1 MARAREAGV
10 KPRFRLIANVAI
22 ATIVVSALLP
32 GGVFAPTPA
41 AAASE
46 EQLAVLD
53 EVNRAR
59 VSAGVRPVRLNDAL
73 NRAATAHAN
82 YVALHP
88 LFAGHDE
95 FLGGAGFTGLNPADR
110 ARAAGYPTNDV
121 AEVMAN
127 CLPCALPVSATRARD
142 DVRRYLLSVY
152 HRIGLLGPDVSE
164 IGYGAVTVNNVS
176 ANVLDI
182 GYDWKA
188 PANTWARWPAPG
200 SSGAPTSWDG
210 IESPNPAPGVPRPLG
225 PAVTI
230 AISNA
235 DSVSIQPYVA
245 NVVAVGGSLTGPDGP
260 VAVITEMNNDFASV
274 LPKAPLRSATTYTV
288 RFDLEIRGVPKIDT
302 WTFTTE
308 RTLGAPRNLAVYY
321 GNSGRVFGWD
331 APPEGPPGVYGLERN
346 GQVIATIPGDQTYYI
361 DPDPSMAATFRITAF
376 TDASGVRST
385 GGPPRQ
391 TDVFAGPIAKRPVY
405 WSKWLSQ
412 SPYPTLRPGEIAELF
427 FAFRNT
433 GTEPWVRGVWGQ
445 EANLGLNGDNKEPY
459 RLRMDVNWLWDD
471 RVATTVEPVV
481 APLQVGTFRFKLRA
495 PMAPGVYRFSIR
507 PVIDGMVW
515 MPDEG
520 VFLTI
525 TVVAA
530 PP

>member
-1 MARAREAGV
+1 M

-22 ATIVVSALLP
+22 LTIIVSALAP

-41 AAASE
+41 AAATE
-46 EQLAVLD
+46 DQIAALD

-59 VSAGVRPVRLNDAL
+59 VAAGVRPARLNDAL
-73 NRAATAHAN
+73 SRAAAAHAR
-82 YVALHP
+82 YITDASVPFLVG
-88 LFAGHDE
+88 LEGHSE
-95 FLGGAGFTGLNPADR
+95 SGGPNFTGQTPADR
-110 ARAAGYPTNDV
+110 ARAAGYPTSDV
-121 AEVMAN
+121 GEVQAY
-127 CLPCALPVSATRARD
+127 CLPCALPINAARARD
-142 DVRRYLLSVY
+142 DVRGYLATVY
-152 HRIGLLGPDVSE
+152 HRIGLLAPDVSE
-164 IGYGAVTVNNVS
+164 IGYGAVTSKGVS
-176 ANVLDI
+176 ANVIDT

-188 PANTWARWPAPG
+188 PASTWARWPAPN
-200 SSGAPTSWDG
+200 SLGAPASWNG
-210 IESPNPAPGVPRPLG
+210 RESPDPAPGVPRPLG
-225 PAVTI
+225 PPVTI
-230 AISNA
+230 AIANA
-235 DSVSIQPYVA
+235 DSMSIQPYVP
-245 NVVAVGGSLTGPDGP
+245 NVVAVGGSLTGPEGP
-260 VAVITEMNNDFASV
+260 VAVITEVNERFASL
-274 LPKAPLRSATTYTV
+274 LPKVPLRSATTYTV
-288 RFDLEIRGVPKIDT
+288 RFDLAIKGVPKVDT

-308 RTLGAPRNLAVYY
+308 RTISPPRNLAVYY
-321 GNSGRVFGWD
+321 GDSGRVFGWD
-331 APPEGPPGVYGLERN
+331 APRDGPPGVYAIERN
-346 GQVIATIPGDQTYYI
+346 GQVFATIPGDQTYYI
-361 DPDPSMAATFRITAF
+361 DPEPQAAATFRITAF
-376 TDASGVRST
+376 ADAASVRST
-385 GGPPRQ
+385 GGPPLSS
-391 TDVFAGPIAKRPVY
+391 DVFARPIAKRAVY

-507 PVIDGMVW
+507 PVIDGTVW
-515 MPDEG
+515 MPDDG

-530 PP
+530 QP